1 MHIIIIV
8 LCLVHVIRLYWCCY
22 QTMIVSI
29 LFVQEVPLYVMCGDD
44 IGVHARTGILT
55 LACSIVLLLTLLLTI

>member
-1 MHIIIIV
+1 MLTTNMHY
-8 LCLVHVIRLYWCCY
+8 CLVFGTCHYSRLYWCCY

-29 LFVQEVPLYVMCGDD
+29 LIVQEVSLCVMCGDY
-44 IGVHARTGILT
+44 IGVQE